1 MLNKNGTETERNHEV
16 HTDNSDV
23 GFPNYEFYYR
33 EDNWS
38 DRSNIDSIRHKDI
51 F

>member
-23 GFPNYEFYYR
+23 GFPNYVNFITVR
-33 EDNWS
+33 
-38 DRSNIDSIRHKDI
+38 ITGAIGAT
-51 F
+51 

>member
-23 GFPNYEFYYR
+23 GFPNYVNFITVR
-33 EDNWS
+33 
-38 DRSNIDSIRHKDI
+38 IIGTI
-51 F
+51 GAT